1 MSEKKTVKELQ
12 SEFQDIRE
20 RMQAINDTAEAA
32 GRQELTAEEAR
43 EWDTLAKKAD
53 VCRRALDM
61 ARLSGDEELSRELR
75 SFDSVLPME
84 YRLTTERA
92 EAGKRLRAFF
102 ETKYKRGTDVELR
115 DVITASGTTEVDG
128 AIPVLVKDFIE
139 PLEKGIIYGKLGI
152 KVLTGLSAN
161 IKYPIAPYVEAS
173 IAGEKEKIADTTITL
188 TDLKPKPQRIAI
200 SIPFTGLAN
209 IQTDGAFYTW
219 VVNEIVKAVA
229 RTLNRWMFQ
238 TTAIKE
244 GVYGVFAYNASAN
257 PILQKVFAA
266 AAPTYK
272 ELLAMRGE
280 VMATGAYND
289 GTYAYVM
296 SGKMYADLEAT
307 PIATNSDRMILQDGK
322 SGGVPVFITEEI
334 ECTGKGSYN
343 VTPKHVGFGRFSD
356 CMAHQFGNMRLIV
369 DPYSSADADA
379 TRVVLNTDWSV
390 DVVRAK
396 SFVIGTVGA

>member
-1 MSEKKTVKELQ
+1 MSKKKTASELFD
-12 SEFQDIRE
+12 ELNELRYA
-20 RMQAINDTAEAA
+20 MQAIDDKAEHEGRRSLTTEENEAFSGLQSKAERISSILDAA
-32 GRQELTAEEAR
+32 
-43 EWDTLAKKAD
+43 
-53 VCRRALDM
+53 RR
-61 ARLSGDEELSRELR
+61 SGAPDLPHELR
-75 SFDSVLPME
+75 DANYVYPVE
-84 YRLTTERA
+84 CRLTTERA

-102 ETKYKRGTDVELR
+102 ETKYKCGTDVELR

-244 GVYGVFAYNASAN
+244 GVYGVFAYNAAAN
-257 PILQKVFAA
+257 PILQKSFAA

-322 SGGVPVFITEEI
+322 IGGVPVFITEEI

-343 VTPKHVGFGRFSD
+343 TTPKHVGFGRFSD

>member
-1 MSEKKTVKELQ
+1 MSEKKTVRELQ
-12 SEFQDIRE
+12 SEFQEIRE
-20 RMQAINDTAEAA
+20 RMQSINDAAEAD

-43 EWDTLAKKAD
+43 EWDALVKKAD
-53 VCRRALDM
+53 VCRRALEM
-61 ARLSGDEELSRELR
+61 ARLNGDEELSRELR
-75 SFDSVLPME
+75 NIDHVIPME

-92 EAGKRLRAFF
+92 EAGKRLREFF
-102 ETKYKRGTDVELR
+102 NTKYKRGADVELR
-115 DVITASGTTEVDG
+115 EVITASGTTEVDG

-152 KVLTGLSAN
+152 KILTGLSAN

-219 VVNEIVKAVA
+219 VVNEVVKAVA

-238 TTAIKE
+238 ATPIKD
-244 GVYGVFAYNASAN
+244 GVYGVFAFNGSGN
-257 PILQKVFAA
+257 PIQQKPFAA

-272 ELLAMRGE
+272 ELLGMRGD
-280 VMATGAYND
+280 VMATGAYDD

-307 PIATNSDRMILQDGK
+307 PIATNSDRMIVQDGK
-322 SGGVPVFITEEI
+322 IGGVPVFITEEI
-334 ECTGKGSYN
+334 ECTGKGTYN
-343 VTPKHVGFGRFSD
+343 TTPKHVGFGRFSD
-356 CMAHQFGNMRLIV
+356 CMAHQFGSMRLIV
-369 DPYSSADADA
+369 DPYSEATADA

-390 DVVRAK
+390 DLIRAK
-396 SFVIGTVGA
+396 SFVIGTVA

>member
-1 MSEKKTVKELQ
+1 MSEKKSASKLYEELNELRYAMQSIDDAAEQDGRRSLNADENKNFTELKEKA
-12 SEFQDIRE
+12 E
-20 RMQAINDTAEAA
+20 RVSALLAA
-32 GRQELTAEEAR
+32 A
-43 EWDTLAKKAD
+43 
-53 VCRRALDM
+53 RRAGE
-61 ARLSGDEELSRELR
+61 SELPRELR
-75 SFDSVLPME
+75 NIDYVFPVE
-84 YRLTTERA
+84 CRLTEERA
-92 EAGKRLRAFF
+92 EAGKRLREFF
-102 ETKYKRGTDVELR
+102 NTKYKRGADVELR
-115 DVITASGTTEVDG
+115 DVITASGTPEVDG

-244 GVYGVFAYNASAN
+244 GVYGVFAYNAAAN
-257 PILQKVFAA
+257 PILQKSFAA

-296 SGKMYADLEAT
+296 SGKMYADLEV
-307 PIATNSDRMILQDGK
+307 QG
-322 SGGVPVFITEEI
+322 ITEDNGDVRFLQFFEVMTI
-334 ECTGKGSYN
+334 NGKNYISN
-343 VTPKHVGFGRFSD
+343 SW
-356 CMAHQFGNMRLIV
+356 M
-369 DPYSSADADA
+369 
-379 TRVVLNTDWSV
+379 
-390 DVVRAK
+390 
-396 SFVIGTVGA
+396 

>member
-1 MSEKKTVKELQ
+1 MSEKKTVRELQ
-12 SEFQDIRE
+12 GEFQNLRE
-20 RMQAINDTAEAA
+20 RMQAINDAAEAA

-75 SFDSVLPME
+75 SIDHVLPME
-84 YRLTTERA
+84 YRLTTERS
-92 EAGKRLRAFF
+92 EAGKRLREFF
-102 ETKYKRGTDVELR
+102 NTKYTRGADVELR

-152 KVLTGLSAN
+152 KILTGLSAN
-161 IKYPIAPYVEAS
+161 VKYPIAPYVEAY
-173 IAGEKEKIADTTITL
+173 IAGEKEKITDTTITL
-188 TDLKPKPQRIAI
+188 ADLKPKPQRIAI

-209 IQTDGAFYTW
+209 IQSDGAFYSW

-238 TTAIKE
+238 ATPIKD
-244 GVYGVFAYNASAN
+244 GVYGVFAYNESAN
-257 PILQKVFAA
+257 PIQQVLFAGG
-266 AAPTYK
+266 APTYK
-272 ELLAMRGE
+272 KLLGMRGD
-280 VMATGAYND
+280 VMSTGAHPD

-307 PIATNSDRMILQDGK
+307 PIATNSDRMIIQEGK
-322 SGGVPVFITEEI
+322 LGGVPVFITEEI
-334 ECTGKGSYN
+334 ECTGKGTYN

-356 CMAHQFGNMRLIV
+356 CMVHQFGGMRLVV
-369 DPYSSADADA
+369 DPYSEAPADA

-390 DVVRAK
+390 DVIRAK